1 MSDLLINTQDAYTTW
16 GVRMGEGFLDVLGAS
31 SPMKEFIENKSRLE
45 HGKRVIINDP
55 KIDEREI
62 TLSFT
67 IEGNSQSD
75 YQAKKKAFFE
85 ELYKGVVDIQVPANS
100 NEIYHLIYL
109 GKSVAYA
116 QSLDHTFGK
125 ISAKL
130 IKLKTFLIKIISC
143 KSNRYKAII
152 DC

>member
-100 NEIYHLIYL
+100 NESRYRRRVERAVYSIADCRRRDKESEYY
-109 GKSVAYA
+109 S
-116 QSLDHTFGK
+116 
-125 ISAKL
+125 IS
-130 IKLKTFLIKIISC
+130 IT
-143 KSNRYKAII
+143 
-152 DC
+152 

>member
-1 MSDLLINTQDAYTTW
+1 MNELLINGENAYTTW
-16 GVRMGEGFLDVLGAS
+16 GVRMGDGFLDVLGAS
-31 SPMKEFIENKSRLE
+31 SLMKEFIENKSRLE
-45 HGKRVIINDP
+45 HGKRVIINNP
-55 KIDEREI
+55 KVDEREI

-75 YQAKKKAFFE
+75 YQAKKKAFFD

-116 QSLDHTFGK
+116 QSLDRTFGK
-125 ISAKL
+125 ISAK
-130 IKLKTFLIKIISC
+130 FNEPNPA
-143 KSNRYKAII
+143 NRS
-152 DC
+152 

>member
-130 IKLKTFLIKIISC
+130 LS
-143 KSNRYKAII
+143 
-152 DC
+152 

>member
-1 MSDLLINTQDAYTTW
+1 MNELLINGENAYTTW
-16 GVRMGEGFLDVLGAS
+16 GVRMGEGFLDVIGAS
-31 SPMKEFIENKSRLE
+31 APMKDFIENKSRLE
-45 HGKRVIINDP
+45 HGKRVIINNP
-55 KIDEREI
+55 KVDEREI

-100 NEIYHLIYL
+100 NEIYHMIYL

-116 QSLDHTFGK
+116 QSLNRTFGK
-125 ISAKL
+125 ISGKFNEPNPA
-130 IKLKTFLIKIISC
+130 
-143 KSNRYKAII
+143 NRS
-152 DC
+152 

>member
-125 ISAKL
+125 ISAR
-130 IKLKTFLIKIISC
+130 FNEPNPA
-143 KSNRYKAII
+143 NRT
-152 DC
+152 

>member
-1 MSDLLINTQDAYTTW
+1 MNELLINGENAYTTW
-16 GVRMGEGFLDVLGAS
+16 GVRMGEGFLDVIGAS
-31 SPMKEFIENKSRLE
+31 APMKDFIENKSRLE
-45 HGKRVIINDP
+45 HGKRVINNP
-55 KIDEREI
+55 KVDEREI

-75 YQAKKKAFFE
+75 YQAKKKAFFD

-116 QSLDHTFGK
+116 QSLNRTFGK
-125 ISAKL
+125 ISAK
-130 IKLKTFLIKIISC
+130 FNEPNPA
-143 KSNRYKAII
+143 NRS
-152 DC
+152 

>member
-1 MSDLLINTQDAYTTW
+1 MSDLLINTQDAYTTG

-125 ISAKL
+125 ISAK
-130 IKLKTFLIKIISC
+130 FNEPNPA
-143 KSNRYKAII
+143 NRT
-152 DC
+152 

>member
-75 YQAKKKAFFE
+75 YQAKKSFLE

-125 ISAKL
+125 ISAK
-130 IKLKTFLIKIISC
+130 FNEPNPA
-143 KSNRYKAII
+143 NRT
-152 DC
+152 

>member
-1 MSDLLINTQDAYTTW
+1 MKNDLLINGKDAYTFL

-116 QSLDHTFGK
+116 QSLDQTFGK
-125 ISAKL
+125 ISAKFNEPNPSPEGR
-130 IKLKTFLIKIISC
+130 K
-143 KSNRYKAII
+143 
-152 DC
+152 

>member
-75 YQAKKKAFFE
+75 YQAKNKAFFE

-125 ISAKL
+125 ISAKFNEPNPSPEGR
-130 IKLKTFLIKIISC
+130 K
-143 KSNRYKAII
+143 
-152 DC
+152 

>member
-45 HGKRVIINDP
+45 HGKRVIINDT

-125 ISAKL
+125 ISAK
-130 IKLKTFLIKIISC
+130 FNEPNPA
-143 KSNRYKAII
+143 NRT
-152 DC
+152 